1 MHRAALKPRRV
12 KRPRDCRKPLEN
24 AVTSRLALAA
34 LLAVCALPALAEDPP
49 ASAVTTVDW
58 FSERCDYVLTKN
70 ADGYGVV
77 LKFNQITFERGD
89 TIVGDLSRINVTK
102 RVEKGSTGE
111 GTMMRGLKYGVRR
124 KEAVT
129 AIKDWSRYC
138 KPPMEDPAAQAPVP
152 APASP
157 PAQQ

>member
-1 MHRAALKPRRV
+1 
-12 KRPRDCRKPLEN
+12 
-24 AVTSRLALAA
+24 VTPRLALAT
-34 LLAVCALPALAEDPP
+34 LLALCAVPALADEVP

-77 LKFNQITFERGD
+77 LKFNQITFEPGD
-89 TIVGDLSRINVTK
+89 TIVGDLSRIKVTK
-102 RVEKGSTGE
+102 WVEKGSTGE

-124 KEAVT
+124 KEAVG
-129 AIKDWSRYC
+129 AIKEWSRYC
-138 KPPMEDPAAQAPVP
+138 KPPLEDPAARAPEAAP
-152 APASP
+152 APA

>member
-1 MHRAALKPRRV
+1 MK
-12 KRPRDCRKPLEN
+12 
-24 AVTSRLALAA
+24 SRLALAA
-34 LLAVCALPALAEDPP
+34 LLALCAAPALADDPP
-49 ASAVTTVDW
+49 VSAVTTVEW

-77 LKFNQITFERGD
+77 LKFNQITFEPGD
-89 TIVGDLSRINVTK
+89 TIVGDLSRINVTR

-124 KEAVT
+124 KEAVG
-129 AIKDWSRYC
+129 AIKEWSRYC
-138 KPPMEDPAAQAPVP
+138 KPPVEDPAAQAPVAPP
-152 APASP
+152 AP

>member
-1 MHRAALKPRRV
+1 LK
-12 KRPRDCRKPLEN
+12 
-24 AVTSRLALAA
+24 SRLALAA
-34 LLAVCALPALAEDPP
+34 LLALCAAPALADDPP
-49 ASAVTTVDW
+49 VSAVTTVEW

-77 LKFNQITFERGD
+77 LKFNQITFEPGD
-89 TIVGDLSRINVTK
+89 TIVGDLSRINVTR

-124 KEAVT
+124 KEAVG
-129 AIKDWSRYC
+129 AIKEWSRYC
-138 KPPMEDPAAQAPVP
+138 KPPVEDPAAQAPVAPP
-152 APASP
+152 AP

>member
-1 MHRAALKPRRV
+1 MKP
-12 KRPRDCRKPLEN
+12 
-24 AVTSRLALAA
+24 RLALAV
-34 LLAVCALPALAEDPP
+34 LLASCAAPALADDPP
-49 ASAVTTVDW
+49 ASAVTTVEW
-58 FSERCDYVLTKN
+58 FSERCDYLLTRN

-77 LKFNQITFERGD
+77 LKFNQITFEPGD

-124 KEAVT
+124 KEAVG
-129 AIKDWSRYC
+129 AIKEWSRYC
-138 KPPMEDPAAQAPVP
+138 KPPLEDPAAQAP
-152 APASP
+152 AST